1 MRTWMACRG
10 DITWEGSGSS
20 SRSGLWDLHEAVE
33 SINAVSTN
41 FDGKVAG
48 ALLEYLTGHN
58 ILFWKSTNRLSL
70 SRVFPRPSGCD
81 LVLISLA

>member
-1 MRTWMACRG
+1 M
-10 DITWEGSGSS
+10 WERSGAS
-20 SRSGLWDLHEAVE
+20 SRSGLWDLHQAVK
-33 SINAVSTN
+33 SINAVSTHS
-41 FDGKVAG
+41 DGKVAG

-70 SRVFPRPSGCD
+70 LRVFPRPADRD